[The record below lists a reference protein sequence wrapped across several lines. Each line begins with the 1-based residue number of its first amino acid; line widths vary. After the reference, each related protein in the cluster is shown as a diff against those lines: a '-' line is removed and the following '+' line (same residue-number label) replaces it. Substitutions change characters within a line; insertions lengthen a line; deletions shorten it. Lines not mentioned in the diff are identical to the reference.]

1 MLPDDIVVSD
11 DGSGIETI
19 EVVSYWRNKLPIYHE
34 WHEDRGF
41 RKNRILNRSVL
52 KCTGDYIIFLDGD
65 CIPHSKFIQD
75 HEKYSESGFFIQ
87 GRRAFIKEKHVP
99 DVLENYRNVSYYIST
114 FKMTG
119 IFKALRFP
127 KPIIRVNQEQRGLI
141 GCNLSMWKEDLI
153 RINGFDESYN
163 GWGVGE
169 DSDVCTRLYNL
180 GLFRKFIYGRAIVLH
195 LNHPEQDKKHH
206 HKSLQ
211 KLKKVLRD
219 KSTWC
224 QKGISHH
231 KNNEHL
237 KLG

>member
-11 DGSGIETI
+11 DGSGIETN
-19 EVVSYWRNKLPIYHE
+19 EVVSYWRKKLPIYHE
-34 WHEDRGF
+34 WHEDSGF
-41 RKNRILNRSVL
+41 RKNRILNRSVQ
-52 KCTGDYIIFLDGD
+52 KCTGNYIIFLDGD
-65 CIPHSKFIQD
+65 CIPHNKFIQD
-75 HEKYSESGFFIQ
+75 HKKYSESGFFIQ

-219 KSTWC
+219 ESTWC

-237 KLG
+237 KPG